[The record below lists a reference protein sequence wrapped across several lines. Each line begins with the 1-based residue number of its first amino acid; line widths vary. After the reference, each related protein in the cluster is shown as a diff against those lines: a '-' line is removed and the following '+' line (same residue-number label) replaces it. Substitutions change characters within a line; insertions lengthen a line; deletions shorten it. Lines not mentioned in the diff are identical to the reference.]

1 MLLGGHPEYFLP
13 TPLVKERVL
22 ACNDTQ
28 RWTDEI
34 DNTLLATYTHRLNK
48 EDTARHAAPH
58 SGCTWEQSEAA
69 GAEGDGLCSNKRS
82 RCPLVPIGGC
92 DGLV

>member
-69 GAEGDGLCSNKRS
+69 GLRETGFVATRDRGA
-82 RCPLVPIGGC
+82 PWFP
-92 DGLV
+92 